1 MPTRVGPAGR
11 RERVWSATVA
21 TVTDST
27 TVPRPGVG
35 DRAPDFTLR
44 HTFTEQVTLA
54 DRWQRGPVVLAF
66 YVFDFG
72 PV

>member
-1 MPTRVGPAGR
+1 MSRAGGTPAAHGG
-11 RERVWSATVA
+11 EDVN
-21 TVTDST
+21 DST
-27 TVPRPGVG
+27 TPPWPGVG

-44 HTFTEQVTLA
+44 HTFTDRVTLA
-54 DRWQRGPVVLAF
+54 DRWRSGPVVLAF

>member
-1 MPTRVGPAGR
+1 M
-11 RERVWSATVA
+11 ATVI
-21 TVTDST
+21 DPT

-54 DRWQRGPVVLAF
+54 ERWRRGPVVLAF